1 MRPHTALSP
10 ALVAGCL
17 VLLTAC
23 GSQSSTGGSA
33 STAPD
38 PAPSAV
44 AEEKDGIRITSA
56 DTGGCA
62 RPCATYT
69 VTGPA
74 DGPVVTI
81 AVFEFRTAE
90 GRAMDNVKETIPA
103 VAPGATV
110 TRTVTAPLAP
120 PDSLLGGRVQIG
132 TVRTLPAAEAPAA
145 TGPCPPSGVRVYA
158 DEGDAAMGLRAVGLH
173 LENCGT
179 RPLSLDGYPAVQPLD
194 EDHRALPDV
203 RVLQGGESIAAGTG
217 ADGPARPFSL
227 RPGERAQAGLVWRN
241 TTEAGDPVNAPYVR
255 VRWRPGAAPV
265 MVVPELDLGT
275 TGRLAVGPWKPARDN
290 G

>member
-1 MRPHTALSP
+1 MRPHPVLPLAL
-10 ALVAGCL
+10 AAGFA
-17 VLLTAC
+17 LLTAC
-23 GSQSSTGGSA
+23 GSQSSAGGAASA
-33 STAPD
+33 A
-38 PAPSAV
+38 PAPSV
-44 AEEKDGIRITSA
+44 SAEEKDGIRITG
-56 DTGGCA
+56 TGGCA

-74 DGPVVTI
+74 EGPVVTI
-81 AVFEFRTAE
+81 AVFEFLSAE

-103 VAPGATV
+103 VAPGTTV

-120 PDSLLGGRVQIG
+120 PDSLVGGRVHIG
-132 TVRTLPAAEAPAA
+132 TVRTVPAAEALTR

-179 RPLSLDGYPAVQPLD
+179 RPLSIDGYPAVQPLD
-194 EDHRALPDV
+194 ADHRALPAV
-203 RVLQGGESIAAGTG
+203 RVLQGGEAVATGTG
-217 ADGPARPFSL
+217 ADGPARAFSL
-227 RPGERAQAGLVWRN
+227 RPGERARAGLVWRN
-241 TTEAGDPVNAPYVR
+241 TTEAGDPVSAPYVR

-275 TGRLAVGPWKPARDN
+275 TGRLAVGPWKPARND

>member
-1 MRPHTALSP
+1 MRPHSAVLP
-10 ALVAGCL
+10 VLAVGL

-23 GSQSSTGGSA
+23 GSQSAAGGSG
-33 STAPD
+33 STV
-38 PAPSAV
+38 PAPSV
-44 AEEKDGIRITSA
+44 IAEEKDGIRITSA
-56 DTGGCA
+56 GTGGCA

-74 DGPVVTI
+74 DGPVVTF
-81 AVFEFRTAE
+81 AVFEFRTA
-90 GRAMDNVKETIPA
+90 GGGAMENVKETIPA
-103 VAPGATV
+103 LAPGATV

-120 PDSLLGGRVQIG
+120 PDSLVGGRVHIG
-132 TVRTLPAAEAPAA
+132 TVRTVPAAEAPTP

-179 RPLSLDGYPAVQPLD
+179 RAVSLDGYPAVQPLD
-194 EDHRALPDV
+194 EDHRALPAV
-203 RVLQGGESIAAGTG
+203 RVLQGGQAIATGTG
-217 ADGPARPFSL
+217 ADGPPRPFSL

-241 TTEAGDPVNAPYVR
+241 TREAGDPVSAPYVR
-255 VRWRPGAAPV
+255 VRWQPGAAPV

-275 TGRLAVGPWKPARDN
+275 TGRLAVGPWKPARDK

>member
-1 MRPHTALSP
+1 MRPHSALP
-10 ALVAGCL
+10 PVLAAAL

-23 GSQSSTGGSA
+23 GSQSSAGGTR
-33 STAPD
+33 STVPA
-38 PAPSAV
+38 PAPSVV
-44 AEEKDGIRITSA
+44 ADEKDGIRITSA

-69 VTGPA
+69 VAGPA

-110 TRTVTAPLAP
+110 TRTVTAPLASP
-120 PDSLLGGRVQIG
+120 GSLVGGRVHIG
-132 TVRTLPAAEAPAA
+132 TVRTVPAAEAPSPS
-145 TGPCPPSGVRVYA
+145 GPCPPSGVRVYT

-179 RPLSLDGYPAVQPLD
+179 GSLRLDGYPAVQPLD
-194 EDHRALPDV
+194 ENHRALPAV
-203 RVLQGGESIAAGTG
+203 RVLQGGQAIATGTG
-217 ADGPARPFSL
+217 ADGPARPFTL
-227 RPGERAQAGLVWRN
+227 RPGERAHEGLVWRN
-241 TTEAGDPVNAPYVR
+241 TTEAGDPVSAPYVR
-255 VRWRPGAAPV
+255 VRWQPGASPV

-275 TGRLAVGPWKPARDN
+275 TGRLAVGPWKPARDE